1 LAEFYSVIWRDF
13 VRLFGG
19 IDKNFHIGGKLF
31 EGSDGEILKICITL
45 PCLMNLKS
53 VEIRRGLKKIGP
65 ARAVIVMQRTLIDRK
80 LKNEMLMKK
89 IYLLMMFT
97 LAALSFGLS
106 ACSND
111 DDDDIIWDFAPVDVT
126 IYVTDANGAD
136 LIAADGSLYQSDIK
150 MIYRGEEYDAR
161 WDFATTRYYM
171 PYMYGLCY
179 IPAEGEQAARL
190 VFGELN
196 GDLGDADLTL
206 VMPDGTQ
213 HAIHIHRVITTSGS
227 DCSVN
232 QRVTLDGRELEEF
245 KNGGTSIQFTLVY
258 P

>member
-1 LAEFYSVIWRDF
+1 LAEFYSVIWRNF

-31 EGSDGEILKICITL
+31 EGSDGEILKNMYNFAL
-45 PCLMNLKS
+45 PDESQECGN
-53 VEIRRGLKKIGP
+53 KKGIEKNGP

-111 DDDDIIWDFAPVDVT
+111 DDDDIIWDFAPVGVT

-227 DCSVN
+227 DCSVS